1 MKDLRIKISKSGA
14 TIAIVYIDQSKCING
29 RNTGELVKR
38 LQALAK
44 IGKQKLRSIMNI
56 QKDGIL
62 IKLTAA
68 ILKSLVITI
77 LIIDGLFMVQQ
88 SMQDD

>member
-38 LQALAK
+38 LQDLAK

-56 QKDGIL
+56 QKDGSS
-62 IKLTAA
+62 TCEAD
-68 ILKSLVITI
+68 SPRPCR
-77 LIIDGLFMVQQ
+77 DMVKR
-88 SMQDD
+88 